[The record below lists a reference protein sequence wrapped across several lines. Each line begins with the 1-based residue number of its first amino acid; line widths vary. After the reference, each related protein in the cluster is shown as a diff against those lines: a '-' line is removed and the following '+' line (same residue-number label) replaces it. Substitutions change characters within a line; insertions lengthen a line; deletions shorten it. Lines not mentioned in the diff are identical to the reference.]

1 MKSPILAIIALW
13 ASWVHAQTLTT
24 TNIAGATVV
33 EVVTTN
39 PVNGLA
45 TTQTL
50 RQTITTNTLSTTT
63 STTTPGTLQ
72 TIATTSTTPNQGPV
86 GQPGTTVLT
95 PGGPTPYTYTTTNAA
110 GSTVA
115 VLATFTPT
123 GPATVLPTP
132 STTGTIL
139 NYSSY
144 LASVGTSAAATSSAT
159 RRVFSVSSGWYGL
172 VASTMLG
179 IGGGAYFIIL

>member
-1 MKSPILAIIALW
+1 MMSTLLNR
-13 ASWVHAQTLTT
+13 QTVT
-24 TNIAGATVV
+24 G
-33 EVVTTN
+33 VTTN
-39 PVNGLA
+39 PLS
-45 TTQTL
+45 
-50 RQTITTNTLSTTT
+50 TNTLSTA
-63 STTTPGTLQ
+63 TTTAGPLQ
-72 TIATTSTTPNQGPV
+72 TIATTATTQNQGPV
-86 GQPGTTVLT
+86 EQPGSTVLV

-132 STTGTIL
+132 TTTGTIL

-144 LASVGTSAAATSSAT
+144 VASVGTGAAATSGAT
-159 RRVFSVSSGWYGL
+159 RRAFSLSSGWYGL

-179 IGGGAYFIIL
+179 IGGGAWFIML